1 MSRVSDLDKYFN
13 EAAINLVQL
22 LIWFSAVQLAID
34 PAKKK
39 LIVLDDFITS
49 LDAANRA
56 YMMRYVLKTFSEAQL
71 IILTHDYSLFNIT
84 IFLIDHV
91 LRTSNEWVQ
100 YKLYIIGTE
109 HRLATAGKI
118 EIKDLRYSL
127 RHATNYD
134 SIGNDVRKCFEQ
146 RLYDLAAELSIGRLE
161 TTKNIIDC
169 LGQGKNVYFKPR
181 TNLSELVEAIETLLP
196 TITDVR
202 TRAVFQAKIN
212 EYKVSVQD
220 ATLMKDTVNLLKFYQ
235 KITMHPMSHG
245 TLGIPHFGRKDVE
258 ESIKLLEQLDKCVTS
273 ILDGK
278 V

>member
-1 MSRVSDLDKYFN
+1 MISKRDSSDLRN
-13 EAAINLVQL
+13 
-22 LIWFSAVQLAID
+22 
-34 PAKKK
+34 
-39 LIVLDDFITS
+39 
-49 LDAANRA
+49 
-56 YMMRYVLKTFSEAQL
+56 
-71 IILTHDYSLFNIT
+71 
-84 IFLIDHV
+84 
-91 LRTSNEWVQ
+91 
-100 YKLYIIGTE
+100 
-109 HRLATAGKI
+109 
-118 EIKDLRYSL
+118 SL

-273 ILDGK
+273 LK
-278 V
+278 SATYRV

>member
-1 MSRVSDLDKYFN
+1 
-13 EAAINLVQL
+13 
-22 LIWFSAVQLAID
+22 
-34 PAKKK
+34 
-39 LIVLDDFITS
+39 
-49 LDAANRA
+49 
-56 YMMRYVLKTFSEAQL
+56 MMRYVLKTFSEAQL

-118 EIKDLRYSL
+118 EIKDLRNSL

-202 TRAVFQAKIN
+202 TRAVFKQR
-212 EYKVSVQD
+212 
-220 ATLMKDTVNLLKFYQ
+220 LMNIRYLFKMLHL
-235 KITMHPMSHG
+235 
-245 TLGIPHFGRKDVE
+245 
-258 ESIKLLEQLDKCVTS
+258 
-273 ILDGK
+273 
-278 V
+278 